1 MLHGKIDLNLFL
13 VLKTVYQEGTITAA
27 AAKLHLTQP
36 AVSHALARLREKF
49 DDPLFI
55 RHGRKMVPSAFCQKI
70 MPQVID
76 AVAILESTLS
86 DNKAFD
92 ISQHQREIKFG
103 FRDILESIFFP
114 SLVTD
119 LITNTPNITINSR
132 QVTKVEMEKALT
144 QQELDIVIDVL
155 MPTND
160 DINHTLICNERFSLI
175 CRENHPILEDLT
187 LENYAK
193 ASHALVA
200 LKDSKI
206 DLVDMA
212 LAKHGV
218 SRNYALQCEHYFAAT
233 SVISRC
239 DMLLT
244 MPNAYANLLKD
255 KMPVC
260 VAELPF
266 EVPHL
271 PVHMYWHKQ
280 AEHDPLNGWM
290 REKLLKIADELLN

>member
-1 MLHGKIDLNLFL
+1 
-13 VLKTVYQEGTITAA
+13 
-27 AAKLHLTQP
+27 
-36 AVSHALARLREKF
+36 
-49 DDPLFI
+49 
-55 RHGRKMVPSAFCQKI
+55 MVPSTLCPKI
-70 MPQVID
+70 MPQIID
-76 AVAILESTLS
+76 SIALLESTLF
-86 DNKAFD
+86 DNQAFD
-92 ISQHQREIKFG
+92 VLAHTREIKLG

-114 SLVTD
+114 TLVTD

-132 QVTKVEMEKALT
+132 QVSRVEMEKALE

-155 MPTND
+155 TPTSK
-160 DINHTLICNERFSLI
+160 DINHTLVCNEHFSLI
-175 CRENHPILEDLT
+175 CRENHPILNDLT
-187 LENYAK
+187 LENYAN

-200 LKDSKI
+200 LKDSRI

-212 LAKHGV
+212 LANHGAT
-218 SRNYALQCEHYFAAT
+218 RKFALQCEHYFAAT

-260 VAELPF
+260 VVPLPF
-266 EVPHL
+266 EVPVL

-280 AEHDPLNGWM
+280 AEHDPINGWM
-290 REKLLKIADELLN
+290 REKLLGIADQLLNT